1 MIYKKIAKKAVV
13 PILLTSL
20 LTPITFGVYAD
31 SLEDELS
38 QNQQKVQQQKQLQ
51 EEAQQRITT
60 FSARLKVVQ
69 DELAVATNELKS
81 IQSQRQKKETE
92 IVHNELLLKQAQE
105 RYNKRINVLKKR
117 VRDIYINGKL
127 SYFDVILGS
136 KDFNDFINRVEF
148 LKRIINADLELL
160 DAIRAERAEIERTK
174 QILENDRKQ
183 IIVLEKQAQDKKAV
197 IQQKASE
204 EQALLQKA
212 RTDKATAIRALEEL
226 EASSNEIRRQ
236 IQAREEERRRNS
248 ASSVPQHVGSGQF
261 IWPVNGPITSPFGW
275 RNHPIYGRQILHSGM
290 DIGVPTGTPVHAAD
304 GGTVILSGW
313 VSGYGYTVV
322 IDHGNG
328 FSTLYAHNSEVIVSS
343 GQSVSQG
350 QAIAYAGSTGNSTG
364 PHVHFEVRVNGE
376 PQNPLNYL

>member
-1 MIYKKIAKKAVV
+1 MRYNKIAKKAVV

-20 LTPITFGVYAD
+20 MMPITFGVYAD
-31 SLEDELS
+31 SLENQLT
-38 QNQQKVQQQKQLQ
+38 QNKHKVEQQKQRQ
-51 EEAQQRITT
+51 QEAQQRITT

-69 DELAVATNELKS
+69 DELAVATKELRV
-81 IQSQRQKKETE
+81 IQTKRQKKESE
-92 IVHNELLLKQAQE
+92 IAHNELLLKQAQE
-105 RYNKRINVLKKR
+105 RFNKRINVLKKR

-160 DAIRAERAEIERTK
+160 DAIKAERAEIERTK
-174 QILENDRKQ
+174 AILENDRKQ
-183 IIVLEKQAQDKKAV
+183 IIVLQKQAEAKQAV
-197 IQQKASE
+197 IQAKANE
-204 EQALLQKA
+204 EQALLEKA
-212 RTDKATAIRALEEL
+212 RTDKATAIRAIEEL

-236 IQAREEERRRNS
+236 IQAREAARQNS
-248 ASSVPQHVGSGQF
+248 SSSVSQHVGSGQF
-261 IWPVNGPITSPFGW
+261 IWPVHGPITSPFGW

-290 DIGVPTGTPVHAAD
+290 DIGVPTGTVVHAAD
-304 GGTVILSGW
+304 AGTVILSGW

-328 FSTLYAHNSEVIVSS
+328 YSTLYAHNSQLIAGA